1 MKAGV
6 RMKLVKA
13 YIRPMVLEDIYT
25 ELRNKGHLSMT
36 VFEGEGTG
44 QYTDPENKHG
54 SLSFP
59 AMHTHVAK
67 LEIAAESEDI
77 ESIIQTIR
85 KHGHTG
91 RKGDGII
98 FVMPIEQAT
107 RIRDGKQG
115 SDILK

>member
-1 MKAGV
+1 
-6 RMKLVKA
+6 MKLVKA
-13 YIRPMVLEDIYT
+13 YIRPMLLEDVYSA
-25 ELRNKGHLSMT
+25 LRQEGHCCMT

-44 QYTDPENKHG
+44 KYSDPTDRHG
-54 SLSFP
+54 SLNFP

-67 LEIAAESEDI
+67 IEIATQPKDV
-77 ESIIQTIR
+77 ESITKIIQ

-98 FVMPIEQAT
+98 FVTPIEQAT

-115 SDILK
+115 AGILN

>member
-1 MKAGV
+1 
-6 RMKLVKA
+6 MKLVKA
-13 YIRPMVLEDIYT
+13 YIRPKLLEDVYT
-25 ELRNKGHLSMT
+25 NLRDNGHSSMT

-44 QYTDPENKHG
+44 RYTDPKKKHG

-59 AMHTHVAK
+59 AMHTPVAK
-67 LEIAAESEDI
+67 SEIAVESEDI

-98 FVMPIEQAT
+98 YVIPIEQAT
-107 RIRDGKQG
+107 RIRNGKEG
-115 SDILK
+115 SDILN